1 MRQKPGKLRSDRL
14 RGAYNSG
21 MPIERVIED
30 KRRLFWLLQLG
41 GWGSWAATFYLS
53 VIVWGEAPEN
63 YFLYLPLIA
72 VIGMGITLALRWI
85 YRLTWDRSFATR
97 GFAVVGASYCAGV
110 AWVLCRSVIF
120 YNLFPEELAKLE
132 AKGASHM
139 AAYFDNTIY
148 AVWVMLTWS
157 GLYFGIKYYLLSQ
170 EEKQRYLK
178 AISMAQEAQLKMLR
192 YQLNPHFLF
201 NTLNAISTLILD
213 RDTQVANSMVMKLSR
228 FLRYSLDN
236 DPMQQVTVA
245 EEVESLKLY
254 LDIEKVRFGDRL
266 SLHFSISPA
275 AEDALM
281 PSLLLQPLVENSI
294 KYAVSQSINGGSIAV
309 AASIEDGCL
318 QLTVADDGPGL
329 DLRQGRLPKGGGVG
343 LANTRERLSQVYGNR
358 QSFRLSSTEPHGL
371 TITIKLPVSYATKE
385 AA

>member
-1 MRQKPGKLRSDRL
+1 MRPTPTTRPRSGHPRP
-14 RGAYNSG
+14 YNES

-41 GWGSWAATFYLS
+41 GWSSWAATFYLS
-53 VIVWGEAPEN
+53 VIVWGEPPEN
-63 YFLYLPLIA
+63 YYLYLPVVAAL
-72 VIGMGITLALRWI
+72 GMGISLGLRWV

-97 GFAVVGASYCAGV
+97 GFAVIGASYCAGV
-110 AWVLCRSVIF
+110 AWVLVRSMIF
-120 YNLFPEELAKLE
+120 YNVFPEELARLE

-178 AISMAQEAQLKMLR
+178 AISMAHEAQLKMLR

-213 RDTQVANSMVMKLSR
+213 QDTKLANGMVMKLSR

-254 LDIEKVRFGDRL
+254 LDIEKVRFAERL
-266 SLHFSISPA
+266 TLHFTIA
-275 AEDALM
+275 AEAENALM

-309 AASIEDGCL
+309 SAAIEKGRL
-318 QLTVADDGPGL
+318 QLIVADDGPGL

-343 LANTRERLSQVYGNR
+343 LANTRERLTQVYGDE
-358 QSFRLSSTEPHGL
+358 QSFRLGSTEPHGL
-371 TITIKLPVSYATKE
+371 TITITLPLTYAQKE